1 MSQSYLN
8 NYFLLNQS
16 YVARELNSASSS
28 DYDAESEKIDFQNIF
43 NFGERNTN
51 EMTNEDKNNLDEN
64 KLYNVEIDVKRNK
77 RKNTKFSGRKR
88 KGEDNSSSSHTKYS
102 DDNSRRKVKR
112 IIITELQDFINFRI
126 EIIFGDEIGEGM
138 LKKKLMKLCQDQI
151 QDASIQFN
159 LAFLE
164 KTLREIFSENISTR
178 ITNYPS
184 DRNKQ
189 IVEELINDKNE
200 VRRKYFDGLFKLTFL
215 DCLKYFRNDEDAD
228 IEYLKGFKKFDQ
240 MKDKI
245 EKKNGKHYTEH
256 ISEYLNKYE
265 QILYKKRPRKRWKR
279 NEKKLKKF
287 FIILFNY

>member
-1 MSQSYLN
+1 
-8 NYFLLNQS
+8 
-16 YVARELNSASSS
+16 
-28 DYDAESEKIDFQNIF
+28 
-43 NFGERNTN
+43 
-51 EMTNEDKNNLDEN
+51 MTNEDKNNLDEN

-189 IVEELINDKNE
+189 IVEELINDKND

-215 DCLKYFRNDEDAD
+215 HCLKYFGNDQDAD

-265 QILYKKRPRKRWKR
+265 QILYKKRPRKR
-279 NEKKLKKF
+279 
-287 FIILFNY
+287 